1 MLSRLFFTI
10 LISLFIITSSYS
22 ESLQQKLKTT
32 AGSGYD
38 TGKLNKYKKALKN
51 IKSAIKYE
59 NKKKIKKAE
68 KKYQIAHDYL
78 LEANKQKPG
87 DPNIINYLGYTT
99 LKLGDP
105 KNAEIYYLLGL
116 SIEPGHIGINEH
128 LVKFYLKTKRI
139 DKAKQR
145 LSVLE
150 NCNCEEYQEL
160 KSIIANY

>member
-1 MLSRLFFTI
+1 MLSRFFFTI
-10 LISLFIITSSYS
+10 LISLFIITSSFG
-22 ESLQQKLKTT
+22 ESIQEKLKTT

-51 IKSAIKYE
+51 LKSAIKYE

-78 LEANKQKPG
+78 LEANKEKPG

-105 KNAEIYYLLGL
+105 SNAEIYYLLGL
-116 SIEPGHIGINEH
+116 SIAPEHIGINEH
-128 LVKFYLKTKRI
+128 LVKLYLETNKI
-139 DKAKQR
+139 DKAKEQIT
-145 LSVLE
+145 VLK
-150 NCNCEEYQEL
+150 NCNFEEYQEL